1 MAPHP
6 GITAGDGFAW
16 RLSAFYAS
24 FFVYAGITLP
34 FLPAWL
40 AFKGLNAGE
49 IGLVL
54 AAPLLVRPIAL
65 PLATRLADRFAV
77 LRGTLVVISLASV
90 AGLVLVGVSDRFFTI
105 LASLAIASAFIAPIL
120 PLADAYAL
128 RGLAERRRAYGPV
141 RLWGSV
147 TFVIANLAGGLV
159 LSLAGAGNLIWTL
172 VAAQTITAAIATM
185 LVPLPDRPPPSGRG
199 PASASLWRDW
209 TFIAVLAA
217 SSLIQASHAALYGF
231 ATLLWTQ
238 KGLDGSSVGMLWSIG
253 VVAEIVLFAVS
264 GRMVPRVGAIR
275 LLILGGAG
283 AVLRWTVMAF
293 DPPGAAL
300 PFLQVLHAMS
310 YGATHLGTMA
320 FLADIA
326 ARSRGATA
334 QGDYAAVQG
343 LTLGLAMSLSGALVG
358 RFGVAAYAAMAMT
371 AAAGTGIAIAAR
383 REWRGTDRP

>member
-6 GITAGDGFAW
+6 GITASDGFAW
-16 RLSAFYAS
+16 RLSAFYAA

-40 AFKGLNAGE
+40 AFKGLDAGE

-77 LRGTLVVISLASV
+77 VRGTLVVMSLASV
-90 AGLVLVGVSDRFFTI
+90 AGLAVVGASERFFTI
-105 LASLAIASAFIAPIL
+105 LASLAIASAFITPIL

-128 RGLAERRRAYGPV
+128 RGLTERRRAYGPV

-147 TFVIANLAGGLV
+147 SFIVANLAGGVV

-172 VAAQTITAAIATM
+172 VAAQTVTAAIATM
-185 LVPLPDRPPPSGRG
+185 LVPLPERPTPSGRG
-199 PASASLWRDW
+199 PAPASLWTDR

-217 SSLIQASHAALYGF
+217 SSLIQASHATLYGF
-231 ATLLWTQ
+231 ATLLWTA
-238 KGLDGSSVGMLWSIG
+238 KGLDGPSVGMLWSIG
-253 VVAEIVLFAVS
+253 VIAEIVLFAVS
-264 GRMVPRVGAIR
+264 GRVVPRVGAIR

-283 AVLRWTVMAF
+283 AVLRWATMAF
-293 DPPGAAL
+293 DPPSAAL

-326 ARSRGATA
+326 ARGRGATA

-358 RFGVAAYAAMAMT
+358 RFGAAAYAAMAIA
-371 AAAGTGIAIAAR
+371 AAAGTAIAIVAR